1 MGKKNMLG
9 CMSDMMSDAM
19 SNIFIVVAFILIV
32 CIAIM
37 CCICGAKAIK
47 MGGDE
52 MCGDDNTYGS
62 MMYGGGMMG
71 GGLYNNVYDDVYS
84 DNVYSD
90 DMYGGNE
97 CHVMGGSAKGQLP
110 YLGIREPWFTSM
122 LEGTKTVEGR
132 LKRGAA
138 ASLKAGDMI
147 TVARSRPKDDKTEH
161 EGARLY
167 ETKVVRVTP
176 YKSFAELVEK
186 EKDLFP
192 GKNKKEALAIYR
204 MHSSEADEAEVV
216 SKGSDGHAVVAIEV
230 EKLSKEKQK
239 ELKALKAYK
248 KQKESY
254 AW

>member
-32 CIAIM
+32 CIAIV
-37 CCICGAKAIK
+37 CCICGANAIK
-47 MGGDE
+47 KGGDE
-52 MCGDDNTYGS
+52 MCGDGS
-62 MMYGGGMMG
+62 MMGGMMYGGGM
-71 GGLYNNVYDDVYS
+71 Y
-84 DNVYSD
+84 D
-90 DMYGGNE
+90 DMYDGMSGDTYGDEMYGGDE
-97 CHVMGGSAKGQLP
+97 CHVMGGSALGQMARI
-110 YLGIREPWFTSM
+110 GIREPWFTSM

-138 ASLKAGDMI
+138 ATLKAGDMI
-147 TVARSRPKDDKTEH
+147 TVARSRPPGDTTEH
-161 EGARLY
+161 AGARRY

-192 GKNKKEALAIYR
+192 EKSKKEALAIYR
-204 MHSSEADEAEVV
+204 MHSSEADEAEVIG
-216 SKGSDGHAVVAIEV
+216 KGSDGHAVVAIEV

-239 ELKALKAYK
+239 ELKAYK
-248 KQKESY
+248 HTARAQKKKESY